1 MKLEAKIGLFVILGL
16 MALFLLST
24 QVTKLGSFEQ
34 KGYEI
39 SAYLDDAT
47 GLELQSK
54 VNMNG
59 VAIGEVSKIYIEGR
73 RVRLVL
79 SIQPQVRIPKDSLIV
94 VSQESVLGAKN
105 INILA
110 GESKENVEE
119 NGVLKHSKQYAAFD
133 ETSDTVN
140 AAASELQLLLKDFRN
155 VLDKQ
160 RQEEI
165 KEMIGAFKDVGV
177 NLDTI
182 VLENR
187 EALKAAIENMRDM
200 GAGFSQTANTVNK
213 DLPQIMTRLD
223 SLTRRLDSIAL
234 TLDNKLPIAM
244 DKFIAIEDNV
254 SGLIEENRES
264 LKNTLVSADSFFS
277 SGENAFSKVDSILA
291 NFTVSELQVN
301 AKADYMVND
310 SAMKTTAGI
319 IYLPNPETYY
329 MLDMISTDD
338 YSNVGELPE
347 VHDESETYISA
358 QYGKRFDNLLLRAG
372 VIESTGGFG
381 VDYYAYNDRLKFSV
395 DAYDFN
401 AVNDVRG
408 ENAHFRVGVQYR
420 MLKHLELFGG
430 WDNFANSK
438 AQTLYFGIGMRFIDN
453 NLKYVL
459 GSASG
464 LK

>member
-1 MKLEAKIGLFVILGL
+1 MKLEAKIGIFVILGL
-16 MALFLLST
+16 VALFVLST
-24 QVTKLGSFEQ
+24 QVTKLGSFE
-34 KGYEI
+34 KEGYEI

-54 VNMNG
+54 VTMNG
-59 VAIGEVSKIYIEGR
+59 VAIGEVSNIYIEGR

-110 GESKENVEE
+110 GESSENVEE

-140 AAASELQLLLKDFRN
+140 EAAGELQLLLKDFRN

-165 KEMIGAFKDVGV
+165 KEMIGAFKDVGI

-182 VLENR
+182 VFENR
-187 EALKAAIENMRDM
+187 AALKEAIENMRDM

-213 DLPQIMTRLD
+213 DLPQIMARLD
-223 SLTRRLDSIAL
+223 SLTARLDSIAL
-234 TLDNKLPIAM
+234 TLDKKLPVAM

-254 SGLIEENRES
+254 SSLIEENRDS
-264 LKNTLVSADSFFS
+264 LKDTLVSADSFFS
-277 SGENAFSKVDSILA
+277 SGEDAFSKVDSILA
-291 NFTVSELQVN
+291 NFTVSELQVA
-301 AKADYMVND
+301 AKADFMVND

-319 IYLPNPETYY
+319 VYLPNPETYY
-329 MLDMISTDD
+329 LLDMITTDD
-338 YSNVGELPE
+338 YSKKGVQPQ

-372 VIESTGGFG
+372 MIESTGGFG
-381 VDYYAYNDRLKFSV
+381 VDYFADNDRWKFSV

-408 ENAHFRVGVQYR
+408 ENAHFRVGIQYR

-430 WDNFANSK
+430 WDNIANAES
-438 AQTLYFGIGMRFIDN
+438 QTLYFGIGMRFVDN

>member
-1 MKLEAKIGLFVILGL
+1 MKLEAKIGIFVILGL
-16 MALFLLST
+16 VALFVLST
-24 QVTKLGSFEQ
+24 QVTKLGSFE
-34 KGYEI
+34 KEGYEI

-54 VNMNG
+54 VTMNG
-59 VAIGEVSKIYIEGR
+59 VAIGEVSNIYIEGR

-110 GESKENVEE
+110 GESSENVEE

-140 AAASELQLLLKDFRN
+140 EAAGELQLLLKDFRN

-165 KEMIGAFKDVGV
+165 KEMIGAFKDVGI

-187 EALKAAIENMRDM
+187 AALKEAIENMRDM

-213 DLPQIMTRLD
+213 DLPQIMARLD
-223 SLTRRLDSIAL
+223 SLTARLDSIAL
-234 TLDNKLPIAM
+234 TLDKKLPVAM

-254 SGLIEENRES
+254 SSLIEENRDS
-264 LKNTLVSADSFFS
+264 LKDTLVSADSFFS
-277 SGENAFSKVDSILA
+277 SGEDAFSKVDSILA
-291 NFTVSELQVN
+291 NFTVSELQVA
-301 AKADYMVND
+301 AKADFMVND

-319 IYLPNPETYY
+319 VYLPNPETYY
-329 MLDMISTDD
+329 LLDMITTDD
-338 YSNVGELPE
+338 YSKKGVQPQ

-372 VIESTGGFG
+372 MIESTGGFG
-381 VDYYAYNDRLKFSV
+381 VDYFADNDRWKFSV

-408 ENAHFRVGVQYR
+408 ENAHFRVGIQYR

-430 WDNFANSK
+430 WDNIANAES
-438 AQTLYFGIGMRFIDN
+438 QTLYFGIGMRFVDN

>member
-1 MKLEAKIGLFVILGL
+1 MKLEAKIGIFVILGL
-16 MALFLLST
+16 VALFVLST
-24 QVTKLGSFEQ
+24 QVTKLGSFE
-34 KGYEI
+34 KEGYEI

-47 GLELQSK
+47 GLELRSK

-59 VAIGEVSKIYIEGR
+59 VAIGEVSNIYIEGR

-110 GESKENVEE
+110 GESSENVEE

-140 AAASELQLLLKDFRN
+140 EAAGELQLLLKDFRN

-165 KEMIGAFKDVGV
+165 KEMIGAFKDVGI

-187 EALKAAIENMRDM
+187 AALKEAIENMRDM

-213 DLPQIMTRLD
+213 DLPQIMARLD
-223 SLTRRLDSIAL
+223 SLTARLDSIAL
-234 TLDNKLPIAM
+234 TLDKKLPVAM

-254 SGLIEENRES
+254 SSLIEENRDS
-264 LKNTLVSADSFFS
+264 LKDTLVSADSFFS
-277 SGENAFSKVDSILA
+277 SGEDAFSKVDSILA
-291 NFTVSELQVN
+291 NFTVSELQVA
-301 AKADYMVND
+301 AKADFMVND

-319 IYLPNPETYY
+319 VYLPNPETYY
-329 MLDMISTDD
+329 LLDMITTDD
-338 YSNVGELPE
+338 YSKKGVQPQ

-372 VIESTGGFG
+372 MIESTGGFG
-381 VDYYAYNDRLKFSV
+381 VDYFANNDRWKFSV

-408 ENAHFRVGVQYR
+408 ENAHFRVGIQYR

-430 WDNFANSK
+430 WDNIANAES
-438 AQTLYFGIGMRFIDN
+438 QTLYFGIGMRFVDN

>member
-16 MALFLLST
+16 VALFLLST
-24 QVTKLGSFEQ
+24 QVTKFGTFDQ

-59 VAIGEVSKIYIEGR
+59 VSIGEVAKIYIDGR
-73 RVRLVL
+73 RVKLVL
-79 SIQPQVRIPKDSLIV
+79 TIQQQVKIPIDSLIV
-94 VSQESVLGAKN
+94 VSQESVLGAKT

-110 GESKENVEE
+110 GESDKNIAEE
-119 NGVLKHSKQYAAFD
+119 GVLEHSKQYAPFD
-133 ETSDTVN
+133 QTSDSVN
-140 AAASELQLLLKDFRN
+140 AAANEMQLLLKDFRN
-155 VLDKQ
+155 VLDEQ

-165 KEMIGAFKDVGV
+165 KEMIGAFRDVGV
-177 NLDTI
+177 NLDQV

-187 EALKAAIENMRDM
+187 GALKEVIESMRDM
-200 GAGFSQTANTVNK
+200 GSGFAQTATTVNK
-213 DLPQIMTRLD
+213 DLPQIMERLE

-234 TLDNKLPIAM
+234 TLDSKLPVAM

-254 SGLIEENRES
+254 TDMIAENRES
-264 LKNTLVSADSFFS
+264 LKNTLISADSFFD
-277 SGENAFSKVDSILA
+277 SGQNAFYKVDSILS
-291 NFTVSELQVN
+291 NFTVSELQVS
-301 AKADYMVND
+301 AQADYMVND
-310 SAMKTTAGI
+310 AAMKTTAGI

-329 MLDMISTDD
+329 MLDMISMDD
-338 YSNVGELPE
+338 YSQMGVMPD
-347 VHDESETYISA
+347 VHDEGETYISA
-358 QYGKRFDNLLLRAG
+358 QYGKRYENLLLRAG
-372 VIESTGGFG
+372 MIESTGGFG
-381 VDYYAYNDRLKFSV
+381 VDYFTHNDRFKFSV

-401 AVNDVRG
+401 AINDVRG
-408 ENAHFRVGVQYR
+408 ENAHFRVGVRYR

-430 WDNFANSK
+430 WDNLANSES
-438 AQTLYFGIGMRFIDN
+438 QTLYFGVGMRFIDN

-464 LK
+464 F

>member
-16 MALFLLST
+16 VALFLLST
-24 QVTKLGSFEQ
+24 QVTKFGTFDE

-59 VAIGEVSKIYIEGR
+59 VAIGEVARLYIEGR

-79 SIQPQVRIPKDSLIV
+79 NIEQQVKIPTDSLIV
-94 VSQESVLGAKN
+94 VSQESVLGAKT
-105 INILA
+105 INILS
-110 GESKENVEE
+110 GESEE
-119 NGVLKHSKQYAAFD
+119 NIAVDGLLEHSKQYAAFD

-140 AAASELQLLLKDFRN
+140 AAASEMQLLLKDFRN
-155 VLDKQ
+155 ILDAQ

-165 KEMIGAFKDVGV
+165 KEMITAFKNVSV
-177 NLDTI
+177 NLDKI

-187 EALKAAIENMRDM
+187 SALKEAIEGMRDM
-200 GAGFSQTANTVNK
+200 GEGFSQTATTVNK
-213 DLPQIMTRLD
+213 DLPQIMARLD

-234 TLDNKLPIAM
+234 TLDDKLPIAM

-254 SGLIEENRES
+254 SSLIEENRES
-264 LKNTLVSADSFFS
+264 LNSTLASADSFFDNGQS
-277 SGENAFSKVDSILA
+277 AFSKVDSILS
-291 NFTVSELQVN
+291 NFTVSELQVS
-301 AKADYMVND
+301 AQADYMVND
-310 SAMKTTAGI
+310 STMKTTAGI

-338 YSNVGELPE
+338 YSVIGVMPD

-358 QYGKRFDNLLLRAG
+358 QYGKRFENLLLRAG
-372 VIESTGGFG
+372 MIESTGGFG
-381 VDYYAYNDRLKFSV
+381 VDYFTKNDRFKFSA

-408 ENAHFRVGVQYR
+408 KNAHFKVGVRYR

-430 WDNFANSK
+430 WDNFANSES
-438 AQTLYFGIGMRFIDN
+438 QTFYFGIGMRFIDN

-464 LK
+464 F

>member
-16 MALFLLST
+16 VALFLLST

-110 GESKENVEE
+110 GESKENIEE

-133 ETSDTVN
+133 KTSDSVN
-140 AAASELQLLLKDFRN
+140 AAANELQLLLKDFRN
-155 VLDKQ
+155 VLDTQ

-187 EALKAAIENMRDM
+187 AALKEAIENMRDM
-200 GAGFSQTANTVNK
+200 GAGFSQTAHTVNK
-213 DLPQIMTRLD
+213 DLPQIMARLD
-223 SLTRRLDSIAL
+223 SLTARLDSIAV
-234 TLDNKLPIAM
+234 TLNKKLPVAM

-254 SGLIEENRES
+254 SGLIEENRDS
-264 LKNTLVSADSFFS
+264 LKSTLVSADSFFS

-291 NFTVSELQVN
+291 NFTVSELQVS
-301 AKADYMVND
+301 AKADYMMND

-319 IYLPNPETYY
+319 VYLPNPETYY

-338 YSNVGELPE
+338 YSKIGELPKI
-347 VHDESETYISA
+347 HDKSETYVSA

-372 VIESTGGFG
+372 VIESRGGFG
-381 VDYYAYNDRLKFSV
+381 VDYFANNDRWKISF

-408 ENAHFRVGVQYR
+408 TNAHYRVGIQYR

-438 AQTLYFGIGMRFIDN
+438 AQTLYFGIGMRFVDD

-459 GSASG
+459 GSASS